1 MATLLALF
9 GPKRGVRIEITESCT
24 VGRLSSADV
33 QLIDEKVS
41 REHCRFTVASGAVTV
56 ADLGS
61 HNGTFVNGE
70 QLTGPKALVA
80 GDEVAVGD
88 SLFVFQPELDVAPA
102 RFGDATLIVSP
113 ATPPGAAV
121 EPGISTS
128 PRAAAV
134 TPAHL
139 AAVAKLAGAL
149 ASAPDTESAARAVL
163 DAIGVSLKG
172 DRAFV
177 LLWDA
182 SRRAV
187 TPLVGKSDGPAV
199 TISRRVLE
207 TAADSK
213 KVVSIDDAVESRSF
227 KDAKSV
233 IRHGLRSVLV
243 APVMHGAAVEGFLHI
258 DSKQVSAY
266 TEADVHLLEAF
277 AALAAA
283 HRLGLPRAHAPVA
296 SRPSSAGSAERPSGD
311 SAAWKEALR
320 IAESAA
326 AVSSTILVTGESGT
340 GKEEIARFVHQ
351 RSPRHA
357 KPFIAVNCGAI
368 PEALAE
374 SELFGHEKG
383 AFTGAT
389 ATREGKVEA
398 ADSGT
403 LFLDEIGDL
412 PLSIQ
417 VKLLRVLQERAFYRV
432 GSTIP
437 RRVDIRVIAATHR
450 DLESEVKAARF
461 REDLFY
467 RLNVLRIHLPPIRD
481 RLDDLEPLAHALLER
496 TCVTVGRRNPGLSKE
511 ALKALA
517 GHAWPGNARELANVL
532 ERMVVLRPG
541 GSAGPFGKNDVAS
554 ALGAGPAASASDPG
568 AGLPGATLAEKVA
581 VLEKSEVEAALKRA
595 RGVKSRA
602 AEMLGISRPTLDKKI
617 ADLAID
623 IWKEPDS
630 EGRA

>member
-9 GPKRGVRIEITESCT
+9 GPKRGVRIDLAETCV
-24 VGRLSSADV
+24 VGRLSAADV

-41 REHCRFTVASGAVTV
+41 REHCKFTVADGAVKV
-56 ADLGS
+56 EDMGS

-70 QLTGPKALVA
+70 QLTAPRTLAP
-80 GDEVAVGD
+80 GDEIAVGD

-113 ATPPGAAV
+113 ATPPGTAV
-121 EPGISTS
+121 EPGVSGA

-139 AAVAKLAGAL
+139 TAVAKLAGAL
-149 ASAPDTESAARAVL
+149 AGAADTESAARAVL
-163 DAIGVSLKG
+163 EAIGQSLKG

-177 LLWDA
+177 LLWDPV
-182 SRRAV
+182 RRSV

-207 TAADSK
+207 TAADGK

-227 KDAKSV
+227 KDSKSV

-243 APVMHGAAVEGFLHI
+243 APVMHGTQVEGFLHI

-266 TEADVHLLEAF
+266 TEADVHLLTAF
-277 AALAAA
+277 AALAAS
-283 HRLGLPRAHAPVA
+283 HRLGLGRTHAPNAARVA
-296 SRPSSAGSAERPSGD
+296 SAGVSGFSDRPAGD
-311 SAAWKEALR
+311 SASWKEALR
-320 IAESAA
+320 ISESAA

-340 GKEEIARFVHQ
+340 GKEEIARFVHT
-351 RSPRHA
+351 RSPRSA
-357 KPFIAVNCGAI
+357 KPFVAVNCGAI

-389 ATREGKVEA
+389 GMREGKVEA
-398 ADSGT
+398 ADGGT

-437 RRVDIRVIAATHR
+437 RRVDIRVIAATHH
-450 DLESEVKAARF
+450 DLEAEVKSGRF

-467 RLNVLRIHLPPIRD
+467 RLNVLRIHLPPLRE
-481 RLDDLEPLAHALLER
+481 RTEDLEPLARALLTR
-496 TCVTVGRRNPGLSKE
+496 VCVSVGRKNPGLSKE
-511 ALKALA
+511 ALGALMA
-517 GHAWPGNARELANVL
+517 HPWPGNARELANVL

-541 GSAGPFGKNDVAS
+541 GTDAPFGRADVGS
-554 ALGAGPAASASDPG
+554 ALGAGPGAAADSG
-568 AGLPGATLAEKVA
+568 ADVPGATLADKVA
-581 VLEKSEVEAALKRA
+581 ALEKSEVEAALKRA

-623 IWKEPDS
+623 IWKDV
-630 EGRA
+630 

>member
-9 GPKRGVRIEITESCT
+9 GPKRGVRIDLAETCV
-24 VGRLSSADV
+24 VGRLSAADV

-41 REHCRFTVASGAVTV
+41 REHCKFTVVDGAVTV
-56 ADLGS
+56 EDLGS
-61 HNGTFVNGE
+61 HNGTYVNGE
-70 QLTGPKALVA
+70 PLKAPRTLA
-80 GDEVAVGD
+80 PGDEIAVGD

-121 EPGISTS
+121 EPGVSSS

-139 AAVAKLAGAL
+139 TAVAKLAGAL
-149 ASAPDTESAARAVL
+149 AIAADTESAARAVL
-163 DAIGVSLKG
+163 DAIGVNLKG

-177 LLWDA
+177 LLWDPV
-182 SRRAV
+182 RRAV

-207 TAADSK
+207 TAADGR
-213 KVVSIDDAVESRSF
+213 KVVSLDDAVESRSF
-227 KDAKSV
+227 KDSKSV

-243 APVMHGAAVEGFLHI
+243 APVMHGTQVEGFLHI

-266 TEADVHLLEAF
+266 TEADVHLLTAF
-277 AALAAA
+277 AALAAS

-296 SRPSSAGSAERPSGD
+296 ARVTSGGAADRPAGGSASWR
-311 SAAWKEALR
+311 EALR

-326 AVSSTILVTGESGT
+326 AVSSTILITGESGT
-340 GKEEIARFVHQ
+340 GKEEVARFVHQ
-351 RSPRHA
+351 RSPRNA
-357 KPFIAVNCGAI
+357 KPFVAVNCGAI

-389 ATREGKVEA
+389 GMREGKVEA
-398 ADSGT
+398 ADGGT

-432 GSTIP
+432 GSAIP
-437 RRVDIRVIAATHR
+437 RRVDIRVIAATHH
-450 DLESEVKAARF
+450 DLEAEVKSGRF

-467 RLNVLRIHLPPIRD
+467 RLNVLRIHLAPLRE
-481 RLDDLEPLAHALLER
+481 RTEDLEPLAQALLIR
-496 TCVTVGRRNPGLSKE
+496 VCVSVGRKNPGLSKE
-511 ALKALA
+511 ALGALMA
-517 GHAWPGNARELANVL
+517 HPWPGNARELANVL

-541 GSAGPFGKNDVAS
+541 GTDAPFGRADVGS
-554 ALGAGPAASASDPG
+554 ALGAGPGAVADPG
-568 AGLPGATLAEKVA
+568 VEVPGATLADKVA
-581 VLEKSEVEAALKRA
+581 ALEKSEVENALKRA

-623 IWKEPDS
+623 IWKDVQ
-630 EGRA
+630 G